1 MMMSNRT
8 SYRVNVTDV
17 GLDMVIVFSSPIGG
31 WDGLF
36 KIMPDPTA
44 PATQYTTMRVP
55 TPEYSCFYELL
66 LCEGAHCV
74 RWVR

>member
-1 MMMSNRT
+1 MMSNRT

-44 PATQYTTMRVP
+44 PATQYEYYDACANPRVFLFLRI
-55 TPEYSCFYELL
+55 TL
-66 LCEGAHCV
+66 V
-74 RWVR
+74 